1 MPHLAPIHYAT
12 FHKFLQ
18 YVGCEFQRKKGS
30 HLIYKRF
37 DLLRP
42 IVIPERKSIPVF
54 IIKNNLKLLN
64 ISNEKY
70 LQILEKL

>member
-1 MPHLAPIHYAT
+1 MPHLAPIHYSK

-18 YVGCEFQRKKGS
+18 YVGCEFKRKKGS
-30 HLIYKRF
+30 HLIYTRF
-37 DLLRP
+37 DLPRP

-70 LQILEKL
+70 LEILEKL